1 MEIIRQHQLL
11 DIILE
16 LHKSSLK
23 GDFTAYRN
31 HCYRVLNF
39 YAAFVAKTPD
49 NLNKGAVAVAFHD
62 LGIWTD
68 NTLDYLPPSVN
79 RAKTYLAE
87 IQHSYWQDDVSLMI
101 DNHHKITPF
110 HHNALVEGF
119 RKADWLDVSLGVISF
134 GLNREFISTIQREF
148 PDAGFHLRLVQL
160 SLANTLKHPLRPLP
174 IFKW

>member
-11 DIILE
+11 DTILE
-16 LHKSSLK
+16 LHQASLK
-23 GDFTAYRN
+23 TDFQAYKN

-39 YAAFVAKTPD
+39 YAAFVARSPD

-68 NTLDYLPPSVN
+68 GTLDYLPPSIK
-79 RAKTYLAE
+79 RAEDYLVTM
-87 IQHSYWQDDVSLMI
+87 QHSFWQDDVHLMI

-110 HHNALVEGF
+110 HNNALVEGF
-119 RKADWLDVSLGVISF
+119 RKADWLDVSLGMLAF
-134 GLNREFISTIQREF
+134 GLNREFISTIQRQF
-148 PDAGFHLRLVQL
+148 PDEGFHLRLVQL
-160 SLANTLKHPLRPLP
+160 SIKNTLKHPLRPLP

>member
-16 LHKSSLK
+16 MHKPALAA
-23 GDFTAYRN
+23 DFKAYKN

-39 YAAFVAKTPD
+39 YAFFVAKNAD
-49 NLNKGAVAVAFHD
+49 NLNKGAIATAFHD

-68 NTLDYLPPSVN
+68 NTLDYLPSSMK
-79 RAKTYLAE
+79 RANDYLAE
-87 IQHSYWQDDVSLMI
+87 IQHSFWQDDVSLMI

-110 HHNALVEGF
+110 HNNALVEGF
-119 RKADWLDVSLGVISF
+119 RKADWLDVSLGLMNF
-134 GLNREFISTIQREF
+134 GLNREFISTIQRAF

-160 SLANTLKHPLRPLP
+160 SLANTLKHPLRLLP